1 MEFRGVI
8 GVGADVGLEVH
19 VAVGVVREA
28 EVRAAVERRVIEPIE
43 VVLIGVLGQALV
55 VVLALGEVAGSVL
68 EVTQVLHARPAL
80 GAGLDVIDPPGD
92 LVETFHGAQPIAE
105 RRVRHLPA
113 GIGAV
118 HLPEHRGGGV
128 VVLHPP
134 HALCRHVPEWRE
146 ILARHHVKYAVNSPF
161 GTV

>member
-28 EVRAAVERRVIEPIE
+28 EVRAAVERRVI
-43 VVLIGVLGQALV
+43 
-55 VVLALGEVAGSVL
+55 
-68 EVTQVLHARPAL
+68 
-80 GAGLDVIDPPGD
+80 DPPGD
-92 LVETFHGAQPIAE
+92 LVETFHGAQPIAK
-105 RRVRHLPA
+105 RRVRQLPA
-113 GIGAV
+113 DIGAV